1 MSEALRSRMVDAARA
16 LVGVRFRVRGRTAE
30 AGLDCVGVVLAAAAA
45 AGARV
50 RGDDVFYCLTGD
62 ELGRRLRDGLRRA
75 GLVQL
80 DTAQAGPGDVLCFD
94 LGNGVPHL
102 GIRTPT
108 GFVNAHTGLGRVVE
122 QSAPSEWRITDA
134 WRLPEED

>member
-1 MSEALRSRMVDAARA
+1 MSGALSMRMVEAARA
-16 LVGVRFRVRGRTAE
+16 LVGVRFRVRGRTVE
-30 AGLDCVGVVLAAAAA
+30 SGLDCVGVVLAAALA

-50 RGDDVFYCLTGD
+50 GGDDAFYCLTGD
-62 ELGRRLRDGLRRA
+62 DLGIRLREGMQRA
-75 GLVQL
+75 GLL
-80 DTAQAGPGDVLCFD
+80 CIEIARAGPGDVLCFD

-122 QSAPSEWRITDA
+122 QAAPPSWRVSGA

>member
-1 MSEALRSRMVDAARA
+1 MSEALRTRMVDAARA
-16 LVGVRFRVRGRTAE
+16 LVGVRFRVRGRAAE
-30 AGLDCVGVVLAAAAA
+30 TGLDCVGVVLTAAAA

-50 RGDDVFYCLTGD
+50 RADEAFYCLTGD
-62 ELGRRLRDGLRRA
+62 RLADRLRDGLHRA
-75 GLVQL
+75 GLL
-80 DTAQAGPGDVLCFD
+80 RLGIGEAGPGDVLGFD

-108 GFVNAHTGLGRVVE
+108 GVINAHTGLGRVVE
-122 QSAPSEWRITDA
+122 LSPPPGWRTCDA